1 MLKIVLIISTIT
13 YSTMF
18 ILSELDNNVLTYEN
32 KKLKEQN
39 EWLQVRTYNY
49 FDYTIEQGKIIDK
62 FQSSRNYATKDSLL
76 LYLNVKLN

>member
-62 FQSSRNYATKDSLL
+62 FHSSRNYAAKDSLL
-76 LYLNVKLN
+76 LYLNIKLN